1 MAFKNVTTLFLLSIT
16 ISLCSMEER
25 NCSEFDL
32 SSLNLS
38 QESGKPPL
46 ELLPMDGDTTPRM
59 SISDKFK
66 NALKNKPK
74 SSRQGSGVGKVQKDK
89 NINGKSTHWS
99 DRRKKLDQNLD
110 PKNCISKNCLTSHR
124 SEPVYKHNWK
134 GIKLSHH

>member
-1 MAFKNVTTLFLLSIT
+1 MAFTNVTALFLLSIT
-16 ISLCSMEER
+16 ISLCSMEES

-66 NALKNKPK
+66 KALKNTPK
-74 SSRQGSGVGKVQKDK
+74 NPKQGMLKGGVGKAPKEK
-89 NINGKSTHWS
+89 NLNGKSTHWS

-124 SEPVYKHNWK
+124 SEPVYKHN
-134 GIKLSHH
+134 